1 MKYVLFVIAIFA
13 LSACKT
19 ETTGTEVNGFE
30 VACMNGV
37 QYYFN
42 SAGGYGKSLA
52 PVIDGETLT
61 YVRCNF
67 VDIQ

>member
-1 MKYVLFVIAIFA
+1 MKYITLVTAGLVLA
-13 LSACKT
+13 ACKT
-19 ETTGTEVNGFE
+19 ETTGDQVNGFY

-52 PVIDGETLT
+52 PVIDPETLT
-61 YVRCNF
+61 YVRCGE
-67 VDIQ
+67 

>member
-1 MKYVLFVIAIFA
+1 MKYILMAAIAVV
-13 LSACKT
+13 LSACT
-19 ETTGTEVNGFE
+19 DTTGDEVNGFE

-52 PVIDGETLT
+52 PVVDAETLS
-61 YVRCNF
+61 YVRCEGNKK
-67 VDIQ
+67 

>member
-1 MKYVLFVIAIFA
+1 MKYLAIVSLIFLA
-13 LSACKT
+13 GCYT
-19 ETTGTEVNGFE
+19 ETTGNEVNGFD

-52 PVIDGETLT
+52 PVIDSETLT
-61 YVRCNF
+61 YVRCEGN
-67 VDIQ
+67 